1 MDLMKKGAHDLTVQ
15 ALQDRLNAAGAK
27 LAVDGWYGD
36 ATEAAVADF
45 QRRAGL
51 VVDGIAGLKTLA
63 ALTGQAG
70 PRRLSEADLHAA
82 AERLGVAVSVV
93 KAINAVESRGSG
105 FLSDGRPVILLERH
119 VAYQRAGKLADALA
133 AQYPALCSQ
142 TRGGYAGG
150 PAEWARFTSLA
161 IIGGEQL
168 AIESCS
174 WGAFQIMG
182 YHWQRLGYACAAE
195 WRLAMESGEPA
206 QLDAF
211 VRFILAEPALL
222 KALQAKKWADVARLY
237 NGPAYRENLYDAKL
251 QAAYELAER
260 LSQNAAQKGNN

>member
-1 MDLMKKGAHDLTVQ
+1 MALMKKGAHGLDVQ
-15 ALQDRLNAAGAK
+15 TLQQQLAALGAK
-27 LAVDGWYGD
+27 LAVDGWFGD

-51 VVDGIAGLKTLA
+51 VVDGIAGPKTLA
-63 ALTGQAG
+63 ALTGQTA
-70 PRRLSEADLHAA
+70 PRRLSEADLQDA
-82 AERLGVAVSVV
+82 AEHLGVAVSVV
-93 KAINAVESRGSG
+93 KAINAVESHGSG
-105 FLSDGRPVILLERH
+105 FLPDGRPVILLERH
-119 VAYQRAGKLADALA
+119 VAYQRAGKRAAALA
-133 AQYPALCSQ
+133 AQYPALCNKA
-142 TRGGYAGG
+142 RGGYAGG
-150 PAEWARFTSLA
+150 AAEWARFTSLA

-182 YHWQRLGYACAAE
+182 YHWQRLGYVGASE
-195 WRLAMESGEPA
+195 WRLAMASGEPA

-222 KALQAKKWADVARLY
+222 KALQAKRWADVARLY

-251 QAAYELAER
+251 QAAYERAER
-260 LSQNAAQKGNN
+260 LAA

>member
-1 MDLMKKGAHDLTVQ
+1 MKKGAHGLDVQ
-15 ALQDRLNAAGAK
+15 ALQQRLAALGAK

-51 VVDGIAGLKTLA
+51 VVDGIAGAKTLA
-63 ALTGQAG
+63 ALTGLAG
-70 PRRLSEADLHAA
+70 PRRLSEADLQAA
-82 AERLGVAVSVV
+82 AERLGLGVSVV

-105 FLSDGRPVILLERH
+105 FLADGRAVILLERH
-119 VAYQRAGKLADALA
+119 VAYQRAGKQADSLA
-133 AQYPALCSQ
+133 AQYPALCNQ
-142 TRGGYAGG
+142 ARGGYAGG
-150 PAEWARFTSLA
+150 AAEWARFTSLA
-161 IIGGEQL
+161 AVAGADL

-182 YHWQRLGYACAAE
+182 YHWQRLGYVGASE

-237 NGPAYRENLYDAKL
+237 NGPAYRDNLYDAKL
-251 QAAYELAER
+251 QAAYERAER
-260 LSQNAAQKGNN
+260 INQSTAQKGND

>member
-1 MDLMKKGAHDLTVQ
+1 MALMKKGAHGLDVQ
-15 ALQDRLNAAGAK
+15 ALQQRLAALGAK

-51 VVDGIAGLKTLA
+51 VVDGIAGGKTLA
-63 ALTGQAG
+63 ALAGQAS
-70 PRRLSEADLHAA
+70 PRRQLGEADLQDA

-105 FLSDGRPVILLERH
+105 FLADGRPVILLERH
-119 VAYQRAGKLADALA
+119 VAYQRAGKQANSLA
-133 AQYPALCSQ
+133 AQYPALCNQ
-142 TRGGYAGG
+142 ARGGYAGG
-150 PAEWARFTSLA
+150 AAEWARFTSLA

-182 YHWQRLGYACAAE
+182 YHWQRLGYVGACE

-237 NGPAYRENLYDAKL
+237 NGPAYKENLYDAKL
-251 QAAYELAER
+251 QAAYERAER
-260 LSQNAAQKGNN
+260 LAA

>member
-1 MDLMKKGAHDLTVQ
+1 MDLMKKGAHGLDVQ
-15 ALQDRLNAAGAK
+15 ALQQRLAALGAK
-27 LAVDGWYGD
+27 LTVDGWFGD
-36 ATEAAVADF
+36 ATEAAVAAF

-51 VVDGIAGLKTLA
+51 VVDGIAGPKTLF
-63 ALTGQAG
+63 ALIGQAG
-70 PRRLSEADLHAA
+70 PRRLGETDLQAA
-82 AERLGVAVSVV
+82 AERLGVSVSVV
-93 KAINAVESRGSG
+93 KAFNAVESSGSG
-105 FLSDGRPVILLERH
+105 FLADGRPVILLERH
-119 VAYQRAGKLADALA
+119 VVYQRAGEQAEQLA
-133 AQYPALCSQ
+133 AQYPAICNKA
-142 TRGGYAGG
+142 RGGYAGG
-150 PAEWARFTSLA
+150 AAEWTRFTSLA

-182 YHWQRLGYACAAE
+182 YHWQRLGYVGALE
-195 WRLAMESGEPA
+195 WRRAMESGEPA

-251 QAAYELAER
+251 QAAYERAER
-260 LSQNAAQKGNN
+260 LAA

>member
-1 MDLMKKGAHDLTVQ
+1 MKKGAHGLYVQ

-36 ATEAAVADF
+36 ATEAVVADF
-45 QRRAGL
+45 QHRAGL
-51 VVDGIAGLKTLA
+51 VVDGIAGAKTLA
-63 ALTGQAG
+63 ALAGQAG
-70 PRRLSEADLHAA
+70 PRRQLGETDLQDA

-105 FLSDGRPVILLERH
+105 FLADGRPVILLERH
-119 VAYQRAGKLADALA
+119 VAYQRAGKQADSLA
-133 AQYPALCSQ
+133 ARYPALCNQ
-142 TRGGYAGG
+142 ARGGYAGG
-150 PAEWARFTSLA
+150 AAEWARFTSLA

-182 YHWQRLGYACAAE
+182 YHWQRLGYVGASE

-222 KALQAKKWADVARLY
+222 KALQAKKWADVAKLY
-237 NGPAYRENLYDAKL
+237 NGPAYKENLYDAKL
-251 QAAYELAER
+251 QAAYERAER
-260 LSQNAAQKGNN
+260 LAA